1 MASVVGI
8 GAAVFDILMTVDAFP
23 REDTKLRGLETK
35 FQCGGPCATGLVA
48 ISKLGESAS
57 YMGTV
62 GDDMYGTFVKAE
74 MERYGVDTSCVKVN
88 PGLTFH
94 SVVLL
99 NVSNSSRTCVWN
111 RGEAAAK
118 LREDHCGGLDEQIGL
133 CWGHSNQLNA
143 LEWHTCNEF
152 NIAVRELVL
161 LLAKREDLDEDGR
174 LNADKVQ
181 AFYLAQGEMIEV
193 YSDTLH
199 FCPCEVTGSGFS
211 CIVGLQ
217 RGTNLPIAP
226 EQKVNKLWAANK
238 WLLGHEANT
247 GLIERG
253 AFPGIYGENW
263 KINPIR

>member
-1 MASVVGI
+1 MARRRQGGKKRGSLVGTLVFALALLLMWLGSELGLVSWGGGGP
-8 GAAVFDILMTVDAFP
+8 GAELVTTPPPEDALFAAFI
-23 REDTKLRGLETK
+23 DVGQGDSA
-35 FQCGGPCATGLVA
+35 FVSCGGETLLIDAGISSAGGAVA
-48 ISKLGESAS
+48 DYLRS
-57 YMGTV
+57 
-62 GDDMYGTFVKAE
+62 
-74 MERYGVDTSCVKVN
+74 RGVDR
-88 PGLTFH
+88 LDY
-94 SVVLL
+94 VVC
-99 NVSNSSRTCVWN
+99 TH
-111 RGEAAAK
+111 AH
-118 LREDHCGGLDEQIGL
+118 EDHCGGLDEQIGL

>member
-1 MASVVGI
+1 M
-8 GAAVFDILMTVDAFP
+8 
-23 REDTKLRGLETK
+23 
-35 FQCGGPCATGLVA
+35 
-48 ISKLGESAS
+48 
-57 YMGTV
+57 
-62 GDDMYGTFVKAE
+62 
-74 MERYGVDTSCVKVN
+74 
-88 PGLTFH
+88 
-94 SVVLL
+94 
-99 NVSNSSRTCVWN
+99 
-111 RGEAAAK
+111 
-118 LREDHCGGLDEQIGL
+118 
-133 CWGHSNQLNA
+133 
-143 LEWHTCNEF
+143 
-152 NIAVRELVL
+152 
-161 LLAKREDLDEDGR
+161 REDLDEDGR

>member
-1 MASVVGI
+1 ML
-8 GAAVFDILMTVDAFP
+8 GA
-23 REDTKLRGLETK
+23 
-35 FQCGGPCATGLVA
+35 FQ
-48 ISKLGESAS
+48 SA
-57 YMGTV
+57 
-62 GDDMYGTFVKAE
+62 A
-74 MERYGVDTSCVKVN
+74 R
-88 PGLTFH
+88 
-94 SVVLL
+94 
-99 NVSNSSRTCVWN
+99 
-111 RGEAAAK
+111 
-118 LREDHCGGLDEQIGL
+118 
-133 CWGHSNQLNA
+133 
-143 LEWHTCNEF
+143 EWHTCNEF

>member
-1 MASVVGI
+1 MDNLQKLQAANPHIQIHTIHEAAFRRYGSVI
-8 GAAVFDILMTVDAFP
+8 Q
-23 REDTKLRGLETK
+23 EDTSAFCAAAETIP
-35 FQCGGPCATGLVA
+35 FPETGSKYVA
-48 ISKLGESAS
+48 STPELDEI
-57 YMGTV
+57 
-62 GDDMYGTFVKAE
+62 
-74 MERYGVDTSCVKVN
+74 
-88 PGLTFH
+88 P
-94 SVVLL
+94 
-99 NVSNSSRTCVWN
+99 
-111 RGEAAAK
+111 EAAQ
-118 LREDHCGGLDEQIGL
+118 LRETHCGG
-133 CWGHSNQLNA
+133 
-143 LEWHTCNEF
+143 
-152 NIAVRELVL
+152 
-161 LLAKREDLDEDGR
+161 LDEDGR